1 MTKRTA
7 LLPAAVSLACLG
19 AVAWWAVHQ
28 KRPDVPDTAGALAAL
43 ALSLALYT
51 VASLARA
58 ERWHQI
64 LRRGGAGVDRG
75 ESYRLTAVG
84 YMGNNTLPARG
95 GDLLRVFL
103 VAPLAHTS
111 RRAALGTVVA
121 ERLLDALALGV
132 IFVAVAYGVLDG
144 VTGSGERAAAIGAVA
159 GGAVLCVAAAVVVL
173 RRAPRARE
181 FLRPLAEST
190 RNLRS
195 AHGAALLAL
204 SLAVWTL
211 EAGVYL
217 TVAHATDVDL
227 GVAGALYVVALTN
240 LSALVP
246 AGPGYV
252 GTFDAAVILAVRSL
266 GNGGSAALG
275 YLILLRFVLFVP
287 ITLVGFAF
295 FLARYRG
302 SVRRARIGRSL
313 AVAGDPEARP

>member
-1 MTKRTA
+1 MIKRTA

-19 AVAWWAVHQ
+19 AVVWWAAQ
-28 KRPDVPDTAGALAAL
+28 QQRPDLPDTAGALGAL
-43 ALSLALYT
+43 ALALALYAA
-51 VASLARA
+51 ASLARA

-64 LRRGGAGVDRG
+64 LTRGGAPVGRA
-75 ESYRLTAVG
+75 ESYRLIAVG

-95 GDLLRVFL
+95 GDVLRVFL

-144 VTGSGERAAAIGAVA
+144 VAGSGQRAAAIAAVA
-159 GGAVLCVAAAVVVL
+159 GGAAVCVTVAVVFL

-195 AHGAALLAL
+195 AHGVALLVL
-204 SLAVWTL
+204 SLVVWTL

-217 TVAHATDVDL
+217 AVAHATDVDL
-227 GVAGALYVVALTN
+227 GAAGALYVVALTN

-252 GTFDAAVILAVRSL
+252 GTFDAAVILAVGSL
-266 GNGGSAALG
+266 GNAGSAALG

-295 FLARYRG
+295 FVLRYRG
-302 SVRRARIGRSL
+302 SARRARVGTPL
-313 AVAGDPEARP
+313 AVRGEPEARP